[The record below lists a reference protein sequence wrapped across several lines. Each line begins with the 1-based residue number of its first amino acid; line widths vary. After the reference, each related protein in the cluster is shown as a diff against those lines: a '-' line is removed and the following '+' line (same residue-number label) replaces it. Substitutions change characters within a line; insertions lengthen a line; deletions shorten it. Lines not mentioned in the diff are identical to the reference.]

1 MTSSLKTGLRTAR
14 VFSGSKTPETA
25 EAMKKSR
32 YSPEQVIY
40 ALKQVNEGEEV
51 AVICRKMGI
60 SEATFYNWKKP

>member
-1 MTSSLKTGLRTAR
+1 
-14 VFSGSKTPETA
+14 
-25 EAMKKSR
+25 MKKSR

-60 SEATFYNWKKP
+60 NEATFYNWKKP